1 MAGDADDGLDEGL
14 PLGRGQ
20 GVAGGKDLDGAVLLA
35 GTAGVAGESGLG
47 RAGVVG
53 NDAGDVKQFGL
64 VGLQLDQ
71 EVVARVAGCFEGFFD
86 SAWHP
91 G

>member
-1 MAGDADDGLDEGL
+1 VAGDADDGLDEGL

-20 GVAGGKDLDGAVLLA
+20 GVADGKDLDGAVLLA
-35 GTAGVAGESGLG
+35 GAAGVAGECGLG

-53 NDAGDVKQFGL
+53 NDADGVKQFGL

-71 EVVARVAGCFEGFFD
+71 EVVAGVAGYFEGFFD